1 MPIAE
6 ELSCIGVITLY
17 ILSIATFIVL
27 QSILPQPTDTCSL
40 CQWRLISLV
49 AHSKHMPASHTQQVY
64 REDIII
70 SGKSRFLGG
79 NLKEVTSSSKT
90 YNSQIYSEVEV
101 KGQSGFVGGNYEAK
115 GS

>member
-1 MPIAE
+1 
-6 ELSCIGVITLY
+6 
-17 ILSIATFIVL
+17 
-27 QSILPQPTDTCSL
+27 
-40 CQWRLISLV
+40 
-49 AHSKHMPASHTQQVY
+49 MPASHTQQVY